1 MRLKEKL
8 LGILTGQN
16 LEVSKRNNWVTIIL
30 GCHRCLAA
38 IERIKENHKRAGVH
52 LEKALELAR
61 KVGMPEL
68 EIEALLEYGRLYLE
82 KGEYKDAI
90 NAGNEVLKICQRT
103 GFLLYE
109 PDAEV
114 ILARAY
120 LARKDSNQAKT
131 FANSAHLK
139 AKKMGYKLA
148 ENDASKVLKEIRS
161 KMK

>member
-1 MRLKEKL
+1 
-8 LGILTGQN
+8 
-16 LEVSKRNNWVTIIL
+16 
-30 GCHRCLAA
+30 
-38 IERIKENHKRAGVH
+38 
-52 LEKALELAR
+52 
-61 KVGMPEL
+61 MPEL